1 MQIGPQ
7 EEDLIQYIGKARLN
21 KKVPERVKSG
31 VVIFCLWQ
39 DAFEIIAARARSKRF
54 YQLNLHY

>member
-7 EEDLIQYIGKARLN
+7 EEYLIQYIGKARLN

-31 VVIFCLWQ
+31 GTYFVYGKTHL
-39 DAFEIIAARARSKRF
+39 K
-54 YQLNLHY
+54 L